1 MSTGKDVNAM
11 VQLFRKELT
20 LCGVKEGETVAI
32 LTELNTY
39 TEYAS
44 AFMTAAQELGAYTY
58 NVNVMPTNMGMDE
71 KFGNFGVNALTGNR
85 PAIDAL
91 KKADLMIDMAL
102 LLFSKEQREI
112 QEAGTRILLV
122 VEPIDV
128 LSRTF
133 PTQELRE
140 RVEAGERRLKKAKHL
155 RFTNKVGTDVTYNLG
170 RYPVLTEYGYT
181 DTPGRWDH
189 WPGGFLATS
198 GSDDGV
204 NGKVVMAQG
213 DIIYPFK
220 SYVRDPI
227 EFTIRNGFIVDTK
240 GGLDARLVSDYMA
253 GFSDPKAYAV
263 SHIGWGLNHT
273 AVWTSH
279 ATGVGGVGM
288 DGRAFY
294 GNVLFSTGPNTELG
308 GTNDTACHM
317 DLPMRDCTLYLDD
330 ELIVKD
336 GAIVPTDMRAPGR

>member
-1 MSTGKDVNAM
+1 MSNGLDISDMIN
-11 VQLFRKELT
+11 LFRKELA
-20 LCGVKEGETVAI
+20 LCGVKEGQTVAV
-32 LTELNTY
+32 LSEQGSNND
-39 TEYAS
+39 YAT
-44 AFMTAAQELGAYTY
+44 AFMSAAKALGAHTY
-58 NVNVMPTNMGMDE
+58 NVNVLSANVGLDA
-71 KFGNFGVNALTGNR
+71 KFGNLGLNCLNGNR
-85 PAIDAL
+85 PAIEAL
-91 KKADLMIDMAL
+91 KKADLMIDLAL
-102 LLFSKEQREI
+102 LLFSKEQQEI
-112 QEAGTRILLV
+112 QAAGTRVLLV
-122 VEPIDV
+122 VEPLDV
-128 LSRTF
+128 LTRMF
-133 PTQELRE
+133 PTKELRD
-140 RVEAGERRLKKAKHL
+140 RVEAGERLLKKAKHL
-155 RFTNKVGTDVTYNLG
+155 RFTNEAGTDVTYDLG
-170 RYPVLTEYGYT
+170 KYGVLTEYGYT

-198 GSDDGV
+198 ASEDGV

-227 EFTIRNGFIVDTK
+227 EFTIREGYIVDTK

-253 GFSDPKAYAV
+253 SFKDPKAYAV

-273 AVWTSH
+273 AIWTSH
-279 ATGVGGVGM
+279 ATGVGGIGM

-330 ELIVKD
+330 KLIVKK
-336 GAIVPTDMRAPGR
+336 GEVIPADMRAPTR

>member
-1 MSTGKDVNAM
+1 MSSGKEMSDM
-11 VQLFRKELT
+11 VTLFRKELV
-20 LCGVKEGETVAI
+20 LCGVKEGQTVAV
-32 LTELNTY
+32 LTELNSY

-44 AFMTAAQELGAYTY
+44 AFMAAAQDLGAHTY
-58 NVNVMPTNMGMDE
+58 NVNMPSTSMSMDA
-71 KFGNFGVNALTGNR
+71 KFGNFGTNALTGNQ

-91 KKADLMIDMAL
+91 KQADLMIDTAL
-102 LLFSKEQREI
+102 LLFSPEQREI
-112 QEAGTRILLV
+112 QAAGTRILLV
-122 VEPIDV
+122 VEPIEV
-128 LSRTF
+128 LSRMF

-140 RVEAGERRLKKAKHL
+140 RVEAGERRLKKARNL
-155 RFTNKVGTDVTYNLG
+155 RFTNAAGTDVSYELG
-170 RYPVLTEYGYT
+170 AYPILTEYGFT

-198 GSDDGV
+198 GKDDGV

-213 DIIYPFK
+213 DIVYPFK

-227 EFTIRNGFIVDTK
+227 EFTVRSGRVVDVK

-253 GFSDPKAYAV
+253 SFKDPKAYAV
-263 SHIGWGLNHT
+263 SHIGWGLNHK
-273 AVWTSH
+273 AVWTGH
-279 ATGVGGVGM
+279 ATGVGGIGM

-308 GTNDTACHM
+308 GTNNTACHM

-330 ELIVKD
+330 ELIVKEGD
-336 GAIVPTDMRAPGR
+336 IVPKDMRAPAN

>member
-1 MSTGKDVNAM
+1 MGTGKDMGDMVN
-11 VQLFRKELT
+11 LFRKELV
-20 LCGVKEGETVAI
+20 LCGVKEGQTVAV
-32 LTELNTY
+32 LTELNSY
-39 TEYAS
+39 AEYAS
-44 AFMTAAQELGAYTY
+44 AFMAAAQDLGAHTY
-58 NVNVMPTNMGMDE
+58 NVNVMSSNMSMDA
-71 KFGNFGVNALTGNR
+71 KFGNFGANALTGNQ

-91 KKADLMIDMAL
+91 KKADLMIDTAL
-102 LLFSKEQREI
+102 LLFSPEQREI

-122 VEPIDV
+122 VEPIEV
-128 LSRTF
+128 LSRMF
-133 PTQELRE
+133 PTRELRV
-140 RVEAGERRLKKAKHL
+140 RVEAGERRLEKARHL
-155 RFTNKVGTDVTYNLG
+155 RFTNKAGTEVSYELG
-170 RYPVLTEYGYT
+170 KYPVLAEYGYT

-220 SYVRDPI
+220 SYVRDPV
-227 EFTIRNGFIVDTK
+227 EFTIRNGFVVDIK

-253 GFSDPKAYAV
+253 GFKDPKAYAV
-263 SHIGWGLNHT
+263 SHIGWGLNHK
-273 AVWTSH
+273 AVWTGH
-279 ATGVGGVGM
+279 ATGVGGIGM

-308 GTNDTACHM
+308 GTNNTACHM

-330 ELIVKD
+330 DLIVKD
-336 GAIVPTDMRAPGR
+336 GDIVPEDMRAPAR